1 MNVTLKID
9 NTLCREARHRAVEAG
24 LSLSGWIPRLLARET
39 RNPSLERGPLL
50 EKKPKD
56 LLEALGDDHL
66 ADIDWEN
73 RSSRKRRGQLKSDGP
88 LPARHECGLG
98 TEEGSVYQKWL

>member
-24 LSLSGWIPRLLARET
+24 LSLSGWIPRLLAREI

-56 LLEALGDDHL
+56 LLEALGDDRL

-73 RSSRKRRGQLKSDGP
+73 PEFKEK
-88 LPARHECGLG
+88 ARAAEI
-98 TEEGSVYQKWL
+98 